1 MTPESLYLF
10 TGVAIWA
17 MGLKGLLL
25 VRHTLRRIIAVN
37 LMSSGVFLIMI
48 ALASRSDPPD
58 PLLQALVG
66 TLLIVAFSAT
76 AFAVRMESALAQH
89 GPDQPANRQES
100 KDDEPERGSHGR

>member
-1 MTPESLYLF
+1 MTQEGLYLF

-37 LMSSGVFLIMI
+37 LMSSGVFLLLI

-58 PLLQALVG
+58 PLLQALVS

-76 AFAVRMESALAQH
+76 ALAVRMESALAQH
-89 GPDQPANRQES
+89 GPKQADHQQS
-100 KDDEPERGSHGR
+100 KDDDEPERRLKGR